1 MTTRFIGIDLGSSFI
16 KGAVLDLDALAIRHI
31 ERLPFPEPIRGL
43 DPAFRE
49 FNPAEIVAV
58 TRSLLDRLL
67 RDEPA
72 AAGVV
77 MCSQLHG
84 MVITTDDGQA
94 VSNAINWQDQRAL
107 QPFPGGHGSYFDK
120 VNRRLT
126 PEERRQLG
134 NEARPGVPLC
144 YLFWL
149 AENHLLPAESVTAT
163 ALPNFVVANL
173 CGCPSKSDVTNAF
186 AHGALNVGTLDWH
199 GPVIEKF
206 GLDRVRWPE
215 IIPQGAVG
223 GEYRMGSRTLP
234 VFAPVGDYHCSQAGA
249 FLDEGELSVNI
260 STGSAVIQLAR
271 ACEFG
276 DFQTRPWFDGRF
288 LKTITHIPGG
298 RALNALVRLLSE
310 LAEAQGLKLRD
321 PWDCILAEAAKIGST
336 DLRVDPAFYFSAMG
350 DRGALTNVREKNLRV
365 GHLFHAAFA
374 GMADNYAQ
382 CAARLSPG
390 KDWTR
395 LVFSGGVALKAAL
408 LCRLICDR
416 LGQAHRLAASE
427 EDTLLGL
434 LVLSLAFSGRFP
446 SVADAI
452 AFARKHYGHLR
463 KLGEKFGIAE
473 KEVEESE
480 YDVCDASNENLPGG
494 ADVRIF

>member
-1 MTTRFIGIDLGSSFI
+1 MRFIGIDLGSTFI
-16 KGAVLDLDALAIRHI
+16 KGAVLDLDGLVIRHI
-31 ERLPFPEPIRGL
+31 ERLPFPAPIRGP

-49 FNPAEIVAV
+49 FDPAEIVAV
-58 TRSLLDRLL
+58 TRSLLGRLL
-67 RDEPA
+67 QHAPD
-72 AAGVV
+72 AAGLV

-84 MVITTDDGQA
+84 MVLTADNDRA

-107 QPFPGGHGSYFDK
+107 QPLPGGHGSYFDE

-149 AENHLLPAESVTAT
+149 AQNQRLPAPTAVVT
-163 ALPNFVVANL
+163 ALPSFVTASL
-173 CGCPSKSDVTNAF
+173 CGGPPKSDVTHAF
-186 AHGALNVGTLDWH
+186 AHGALNVETLDWH
-199 GPVIEKF
+199 RPVIEKL
-206 GLDRVRWPE
+206 GLDCVRWPE
-215 IIPQGAVG
+215 IVAQGAVV
-223 GEYRMGSRTLP
+223 GEYRVGSRRLP
-234 VFAPVGDYHCSQAGA
+234 IFAPVGDYHCSQAGA
-249 FLDEGELSVNI
+249 FLEEGELSVNI

-271 ACEFG
+271 GCEFG

-310 LAEAQGLKLRD
+310 LAQAQRLTLRD
-321 PWDCILAEAAKIGST
+321 PWDYILAEAAKIGST
-336 DLRVDPAFYFSAMG
+336 DLRVDPAFYFSALG
-350 DRGALTNVREKNLRV
+350 DCGALTNVREENLTV
-365 GHLFHAAFA
+365 GHLFQAAFA
-374 GMADNYAQ
+374 GMADNYAR
-382 CAARLSPG
+382 CAVRLSPG

-395 LVFSGGVALKAAL
+395 LVFSGGVALKTAL
-408 LCRLICDR
+408 LRRLICDR
-416 LGQAHRLAASE
+416 LGPAHRLASSG

-452 AFARKHYGHLR
+452 AFVRKHYQ
-463 KLGEKFGIAE
+463 AP
-473 KEVEESE
+473 
-480 YDVCDASNENLPGG
+480 A
-494 ADVRIF
+494 

>member
-1 MTTRFIGIDLGSSFI
+1 MTTRFIGIDLGSSFV
-16 KGAVLDLDALAIRHI
+16 KGAVLDLDALAIRDI
-31 ERLPFPEPIRGL
+31 ERLPFPQPLRGL
-43 DPAFRE
+43 NPAFRE

-67 RDEPA
+67 RTAPDA
-72 AAGVV
+72 SGIV

-84 MVITTDDGQA
+84 MVLTTGDGQA

-107 QPFPGGHGSYFDK
+107 QPFPGGPGSYFDE
-120 VNRRLT
+120 VNRRVT

-149 AENHLLPAESVTAT
+149 AQNHLLPAETEAVTAT
-163 ALPNFVVANL
+163 ALPNFVVASL
-173 CGCPSKSDVTNAF
+173 CGCSPQTDVTNAF
-186 AHGALNVGTLDWH
+186 GYGALNVETLGWH
-199 GPVIEKF
+199 RPVIEKL
-206 GLDRVRWPE
+206 GLGCVRWPE
-215 IIPQGAVG
+215 IVSQGTVL
-223 GEYRMGSRTLP
+223 GEYRAGSRRLP
-234 VFAPVGDYHCSQAGA
+234 AFAPVGDYQCSQVGA
-249 FLDEGELSVNI
+249 FLDTEELSVNI

-271 ACEFG
+271 GCEFG

-298 RALNALVRLLSE
+298 RALHALVRLLSE
-310 LAEAQGLKLRD
+310 LAEAQGLKLSD
-321 PWDCILAEAAKIGST
+321 PWEYILAEAARIASS
-336 DLRVDPAFYFSAMG
+336 DLRVDPAFYFSALG
-350 DRGALTNVREKNLRV
+350 DRGAITNVHEENLTV

-374 GMADNYAQ
+374 GMADNYAR
-382 CAARLSPG
+382 CAARLAPG

-395 LVFSGGVALKAAL
+395 LVFSGGVALKTAL
-408 LCRLICDR
+408 LRRLIRDR
-416 LGQAHRLAASE
+416 LGQAQRLAASE

-452 AFARKHYGHLR
+452 AFARNHYQALT
-463 KLGEKFGIAE
+463 
-473 KEVEESE
+473 
-480 YDVCDASNENLPGG
+480 
-494 ADVRIF
+494 

>member
-1 MTTRFIGIDLGSSFI
+1 MMEKFIGLDLGTSFI

-49 FNPAEIVAV
+49 FDPAEIVAI
-58 TRSLLDRLL
+58 TRSLLERLL
-67 RDEPA
+67 HHAPE
-72 AAGVV
+72 AAGIV

-84 MVITTDDGQA
+84 MVLTTGDGQA
-94 VSNAINWQDQRAL
+94 RSNAINWQDQRAL
-107 QPFPGGHGSYFDK
+107 QPFPGGPGSYFDE

-126 PEERRQLG
+126 AEERRQLG

-149 AENHLLPAESVTAT
+149 AQNHLLPAEAVTAT

-173 CGCPSKSDVTNAF
+173 CGCPPKFDVTNAF
-186 AHGALNVGTLDWH
+186 AHGALNVETLAWH
-199 GPVIEKF
+199 RPVIEKL

-215 IIPQGAVG
+215 IVAQGAVV
-223 GEYRMGSRTLP
+223 GEYRVGSRALP
-234 VFAPVGDYHCSQAGA
+234 VFAPVGDYHCSQVGA
-249 FLDEGELSVNI
+249 LLDEGELSVNI

-271 ACEFG
+271 GCEFG
-276 DFQTRPWFDGRF
+276 NFQTRPWFDGRF

-321 PWDCILAEAAKIGST
+321 PWDYILAEAGRIGST
-336 DLRVDPAFYFSAMG
+336 DLRVDPAFYFSALG
-350 DRGALTNVREKNLRV
+350 DRGAITNAREENLSV

-374 GMADNYAQ
+374 GMADNYTR
-382 CAARLSPG
+382 CAVRLAPAR
-390 KDWTR
+390 DWTR
-395 LVFSGGVALKAAL
+395 LVLSGGVALKTAL
-408 LCRLICDR
+408 LRRLICDR

-434 LVLSLAFSGRFP
+434 LVLALAFTGRFP
-446 SVADAI
+446 TVADAI
-452 AFARKHYGHLR
+452 AF
-463 KLGEKFGIAE
+463 
-473 KEVEESE
+473 
-480 YDVCDASNENLPGG
+480 
-494 ADVRIF
+494 VREHHQAPV